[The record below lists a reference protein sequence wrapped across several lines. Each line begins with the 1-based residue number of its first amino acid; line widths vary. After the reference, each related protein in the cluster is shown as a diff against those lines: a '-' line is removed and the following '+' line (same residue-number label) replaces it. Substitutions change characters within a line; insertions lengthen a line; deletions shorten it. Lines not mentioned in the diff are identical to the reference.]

1 MEYEARGARV
11 AAVTMGGP
19 EEASAFCG
27 PRAPGV
33 LCLADPERHAYR
45 AYGLGMAGAA
55 EVFSPQV
62 IVGGVQAAMEGHSQG
77 ATMGEP
83 RQMPGLF
90 VIGKGGALLLAH
102 YSRTVAD
109 HGEPAAIRAAL
120 ERGA

>member
-1 MEYEARGARV
+1 MAYEARGARV

-19 EEASAFCG
+19 EEAEAFCG

-33 LCLADPERHAYR
+33 LCLADPERRAYQ
-45 AYGLGMAGAA
+45 AYGLGIAGAA
-55 EVFSPQV
+55 ELFVPQV
-62 IVGGVQAAMEGHSQG
+62 FIGGVQAAMDGHSQG

-90 VIGKGGALLLAH
+90 VIGRGGRLLLAH

-109 HGEPAAIRAAL
+109 HGDPAAVRAAL
-120 ERGA
+120 GA